1 MVLGV
6 SAGFWL
12 NLEKSYQEELLEI
25 QKLSFMENCKDW
37 VSRFPTAFLKK
48 QGILPQTRIK
58 AELSEALLKFFRIAS
73 PKEWKD
79 IYCENSMAF
88 KIELK
93 HTSNVE
99 AISVWLRIGELKTE
113 QLNVKEFDKK
123 EILNNIGL
131 FEEICRNPSQ
141 NWMQDLV
148 DLCAEQGIA
157 LVLVPSVP
165 KAPIYGVARWLNKNS
180 LPVIQLT
187 DKNKDYNSFWF
198 SFYHELGHILKHGK
212 TDIFLEGLND
222 IVQDDKKEK
231 EAHAFAK
238 EHLELTQEVID
249 KFPRNFNLLGPAKK
263 RSYIKNIAKENA
275 LNESIVVS
283 QLRRM
288 KLIDYADVSMKSLK
302 IKVEV

>member
-1 MVLGV
+1 
-6 SAGFWL
+6 
-12 NLEKSYQEELLEI
+12 
-25 QKLSFMENCKDW
+25 
-37 VSRFPTAFLKK
+37 
-48 QGILPQTRIK
+48 
-58 AELSEALLKFFRIAS
+58 
-73 PKEWKD
+73 
-79 IYCENSMAF
+79 
-88 KIELK
+88 
-93 HTSNVE
+93 
-99 AISVWLRIGELKTE
+99 
-113 QLNVKEFDKK
+113 LNVKEFDKK

-238 EHLELTQEVID
+238 ELLELTQEVID